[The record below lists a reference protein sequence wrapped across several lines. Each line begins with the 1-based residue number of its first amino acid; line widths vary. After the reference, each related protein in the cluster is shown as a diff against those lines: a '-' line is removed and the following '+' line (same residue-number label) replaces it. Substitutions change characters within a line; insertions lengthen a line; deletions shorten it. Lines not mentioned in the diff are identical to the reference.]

1 VKPVNSKEKQ
11 KKKKE
16 SKGTKLLELAFLRN
30 RTVQVFLASSALGSV
45 GMYTPLFYL
54 GEHVRREEEGEA
66 ALLLLHLWLGLA
78 ATSGCLLAGYI
89 TTSDS
94 YNFYISRR
102 LLVQVSLYGA
112 ACSMFCLYLVR
123 GFHGLVMVA
132 AMYGL
137 FLGIHLYSTKVFT
150 YSIVRS
156 KEFSRLWSVVQ
167 GVQAVPSLAGVA
179 LTGLLN
185 SPGDR
190 TGYWLPISAC
200 ILAGGLLTLLPPL
213 QPRAPNTAPRPPSQ
227 PSKKFSASN
236 GVSMT
241 SDSKVERFLGNGGLQ
256 HGVSFSRRSLGTA
269 ASFVCPPP
277 SPNPNAPSDPELAPW
292 RSQEGGPGGLRR
304 QEGGPGGLRRQT
316 TWHKLVHPAQ
326 DTKEQDRLIIDQ
338 ITSTV

>member
-1 VKPVNSKEKQ
+1 MSPTKPP
-11 KKKKE
+11 
-16 SKGTKLLELAFLRN
+16 
-30 RTVQVFLASSALGSV
+30 AL
-45 GMYTPLFYL
+45 
-54 GEHVRREEEGEA
+54 
-66 ALLLLHLWLGLA
+66 
-78 ATSGCLLAGYI
+78 
-89 TTSDS
+89 
-94 YNFYISRR
+94 
-102 LLVQVSLYGA
+102 QVSLYGA

-137 FLGIHLYSTKVFT
+137 FLGIHLYSTKVPLLFLLLLLLVFPFLLLLLHTLQVFT

-185 SPGDR
+185 STGDR

-241 SDSKVERFLGNGGLQ
+241 SDSKV
-256 HGVSFSRRSLGTA
+256 
-269 ASFVCPPP
+269 ASSDLDYQQATNRVPEIDNWPRNQPKKTCYKI
-277 SPNPNAPSDPELAPW
+277 SPVFD
-292 RSQEGGPGGLRR
+292 
-304 QEGGPGGLRRQT
+304 
-316 TWHKLVHPAQ
+316 KLLNCA
-326 DTKEQDRLIIDQ
+326 
-338 ITSTV
+338 